1 MPIDL
6 GSTEIKRI
14 FLSDTNRISK
24 VFLGTDLVY
33 ESPVYNISYYLVGTV
48 SSDDRITIEDGERF
62 NTTITLQNSSTHQF
76 TSAIL
81 FMGGVDVT
89 HLYLTRTSTKITIV
103 IPCVTGHINI
113 EARSAQAT
121 YSCTSITCNSS
132 MTVGF
137 DSDANLNVVV
147 NPTGC
152 TDAIYWEVS
161 NTSALSVYESSGK
174 YWVHAIKSGNYTVTL
189 YCGDKSCT
197 SSITIK
203 EQVYQ
208 MSYIIGS
215 GVTLS
220 YRPSEA
226 VAGTA
231 FATRANNAT
240 TVTVKMGGV
249 DITSTVLTYN
259 DGYIYISI
267 SSITGDVEITAK

>member
-24 VFLGTDLVY
+24 VFLGTDLIY
-33 ESPVYNISYYLVGTV
+33 EIPVYNISYYLVGSV
-48 SSDDRITIEDGERF
+48 SSDSRITIEDGERF

-76 TSAIL
+76 TSATL
-81 FMGGVDVT
+81 LMGGVDVT
-89 HLYLTRTSTKITIV
+89 HLYLTRTSTKITIA
-103 IPCVTGHINI
+103 IPRVTGNINI
-113 EARSAQAT
+113 DARSVQST
-121 YSCTSITCNSS
+121 YPCTSITCNRS
-132 MTVGF
+132 MEVGF
-137 DSDANLNVVV
+137 NSDANLNVVV
-147 NPTGC
+147 NPTNC

-161 NTSALSVYESSGK
+161 NSSALSVYKSSGG
-174 YWVHAIKSGNYTVTL
+174 YWVHAIKSGTYTVTF

-208 MSYIIGS
+208 MRYIIGP
-215 GVTLS
+215 GVTIS
-220 YRPSEA
+220 YTPYEA

-231 FATRANNAT
+231 FATRAYNAT

-249 DITSTVLTYN
+249 DITSSVLTYN
-259 DGYIYISI
+259 NGYIYISI
-267 SSITGDVEITAK
+267 SSITGEVVITAD

>member
-14 FLSDTNRISK
+14 FLSDANRISK

-33 ESPVYNISYYLVGTV
+33 ECPVYNISYYLVGTV
-48 SSDDRITIEDGERF
+48 SSDSRITIEDGERF

-76 TSAIL
+76 TSSSL
-81 FMGGVDVT
+81 SMGGVDVT
-89 HLYLTRTSTKITIV
+89 HLYLTRTSTKITIA
-103 IPCVTGHINI
+103 IPCVTGHLNI
-113 EARSAQAT
+113 DARSAQST
-121 YSCTSITCNSS
+121 YPCTSITCNSS
-132 MTVGF
+132 MEVGF
-137 DSDANLNVVV
+137 NSDANLNVVV

-161 NTSALSVYESSGK
+161 NTSALSVYESSGE
-174 YWVHAIKSGNYTVTL
+174 YWVHAIKSGTYTITF

-208 MSYIIGS
+208 MRYIIGS
-215 GVTLS
+215 AVTLS
-220 YRPSEA
+220 YKPYEA

-249 DITSTVLTYN
+249 DITSGSLTYY
-259 DGYIYISI
+259 DGYILISI
-267 SSITGDVEITAK
+267 PRITGEVEITAD